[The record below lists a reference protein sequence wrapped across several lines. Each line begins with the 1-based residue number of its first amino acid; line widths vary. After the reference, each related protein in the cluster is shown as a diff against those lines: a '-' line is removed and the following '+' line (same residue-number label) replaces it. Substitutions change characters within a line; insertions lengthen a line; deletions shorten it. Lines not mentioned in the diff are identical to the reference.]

1 MTDSIY
7 TIAILTVA
15 SGMTVIAGIL
25 AYLYRQRD
33 GQFEEAA
40 KQVNALTTKLE
51 REELLTRRLDESGKR
66 SEETADYYMTRCEQL
81 QDERDTLRRTIQGL
95 EGTQT
100 QLERIISD
108 LSAER
113 ATLYRRNAKGQIEP
127 ITPKPRKP
135 HTLKHGMTVKD
146 PTPQQAKRIF
156 AEARKAGID
165 WDNVPP
171 VEDDKMSSDV
181 IFWQYEYYGRSC
193 EIVAVRPKPY
203 EVTTYITPTEFI
215 RRIRGEQI

>member
-1 MTDSIY
+1 MTDSVY

-15 SGMTVIAGIL
+15 SGMTVIAGVL

-51 REELLTRRLDESGKR
+51 REELLTKRLDESGKR

-81 QDERDTLRRTIQGL
+81 QEERDTLRRTIQGL

-156 AEARKAGID
+156 AEARKAGMGIGLSADGDGVFPHIQFTEASSGHWVTRIID
-165 WDNVPP
+165 
-171 VEDDKMSSDV
+171 
-181 IFWQYEYYGRSC
+181 
-193 EIVAVRPKPY
+193 VALMQ
-203 EVTTYITPTEFI
+203 ELEITPTEFI
-215 RRIRGEQI
+215 RRIRGEVV

>member
-25 AYLYRQRD
+25 SYLYRQRD
-33 GQFEEAA
+33 GQFEAAA

-51 REELLTRRLDESGKR
+51 REELLTKRLDESGKR
-66 SEETADYYMTRCEQL
+66 SEETANYYMTRCDQL

-146 PTPQQAKRIF
+146 PTEAQGKRIF
-156 AEARKAGID
+156 AEARKAGIHLEHL
-165 WDNVPP
+165 N
-171 VEDDKMSSDV
+171 DDEEIVSLVFSSSDNNSPEKDTLIILGV
-181 IFWQYEYYGRSC
+181 Y
-193 EIVAVRPKPY
+193 
-203 EVTTYITPTEFI
+203 VTEAIYITFTEFI
-215 RRIRGEQI
+215 RRIRGEQE

>member
-15 SGMTVIAGIL
+15 CGMTVIAGVL

-33 GQFEEAA
+33 GQFEAA
-40 KQVNALTTKLE
+40 ANRCNELTTKLE
-51 REELLTRRLDESGKR
+51 REELLTRRLAESGKR
-66 SEETADYYMTRCEQL
+66 SEETADYYMTRCGQL
-81 QDERDTLRRTIQGL
+81 QDERDMLRRTIQGL
-95 EGTQT
+95 EGAQT
-100 QLERIISD
+100 QLERMVSD

-135 HTLKHGMTVKD
+135 HTLQHGMTVKD

-156 AEARKAGID
+156 AEARKAGIETLGPELVTKEYPWVWYTPLD
-165 WDNVPP
+165 AVSRSAATSY
-171 VEDDKMSSDV
+171 DDD
-181 IFWQYEYYGRSC
+181 I
-193 EIVAVRPKPY
+193 
-203 EVTTYITPTEFI
+203 YITPTEFI

>member
-7 TIAILTVA
+7 TIALLTVA
-15 SGMTVIAGIL
+15 CGMTVIAGVL

-33 GQFEEAA
+33 GQFEAAA
-40 KQVNALTTKLE
+40 KRCNELTTKLE
-51 REELLTRRLDESGKR
+51 REELLTSRLDESGRR
-66 SEETADYYMTRCEQL
+66 SEETANYYMTRCEKL
-81 QDERDTLRRTIQGL
+81 QDERDTLRRTIKGL

-135 HTLKHGMTVKD
+135 HTLKHGMAVKD
-146 PTPQQAKRIF
+146 PTEAQAKRIF
-156 AEARKAGID
+156 SEARKAGM
-165 WDNVPP
+165 
-171 VEDDKMSSDV
+171 ESKSSCGATSKQFPN
-181 IFWQYEYYGRSC
+181 IWYC
-193 EIVAVRPKPY
+193 EGERFNNG
-203 EVTTYITPTEFI
+203 VTDCCGEGGIIITFTEFI
-215 RRIRGEQI
+215 RRIRGEQE

>member
-7 TIAILTVA
+7 TIALLTVA
-15 SGMTVIAGIL
+15 SGMTVIAGVL

-33 GQFEEAA
+33 GQFEAAA
-40 KQVNALTTKLE
+40 KRCNELTTKLE
-51 REELLTRRLDESGKR
+51 REELLTKRLDESGKR
-66 SEETADYYMTRCEQL
+66 SEDTANYYMTYCDQL
-81 QDERDTLRRTIQGL
+81 QEERDMLRRTIQGL

-146 PTPQQAKRIF
+146 PTPAQAKRIF
-156 AEARKAGID
+156 AEARKAGIK
-165 WDNVPP
+165 
-171 VEDDKMSSDV
+171 VEGLDKYPHNQIHPHVRYLSDASGEHV
-181 IFWQYEYYGRSC
+181 FCIIR
-193 EIVAVRPKPY
+193 KPAQ
-203 EVTTYITPTEFI
+203 EGLDITPNEFI
-215 RRIRGEQI
+215 RRIRGEQE

>member
-15 SGMTVIAGIL
+15 CGMTVIAGVL

-33 GQFEEAA
+33 GQFEAAA
-40 KQVNALTTKLE
+40 KRCNELTTKLE

-66 SEETADYYMTRCEQL
+66 SEETANYYMTRCDQL
-81 QDERDTLRRTIQGL
+81 QEERDMLRRTIQGL
-95 EGTQT
+95 SETQT

-135 HTLKHGMTVKD
+135 HTLRHGMTVKD
-146 PTPQQAKRIF
+146 TTPQQAKRIF
-156 AEARKAGID
+156 AEARKAGIEVYKPEMFGD
-165 WDNVPP
+165 EFTDIWYSSPSNVIMPR
-171 VEDDKMSSDV
+171 VDRDT
-181 IFWQYEYYGRSC
+181 
-193 EIVAVRPKPY
+193 
-203 EVTTYITPTEFI
+203 VTETRITPTEFI
-215 RRIRGEQI
+215 RRIRGKQE

>member
-7 TIAILTVA
+7 TIALLTVA
-15 SGMTVIAGIL
+15 SGMTVIAGVL

-33 GQFEEAA
+33 GQFEAAA
-40 KQVNALTTKLE
+40 KRCNELTTKLE
-51 REELLTRRLDESGKR
+51 REELLTKRLDESGKR

-81 QDERDTLRRTIQGL
+81 QEERDMLRRTIQGL

-146 PTPQQAKRIF
+146 PTEAQAKRIF
-156 AEARKAGID
+156 SEARKAGIGI
-165 WDNVPP
+165 
-171 VEDDKMSSDV
+171 DDLTGDEEIAVLVFSSKYTNLASKDAILSV
-181 IFWQYEYYGRSC
+181 SSYIKE
-193 EIVAVRPKPY
+193 A
-203 EVTTYITPTEFI
+203 TYITPTEFI
-215 RRIRGEQI
+215 RRIRGEQE

>member
-7 TIAILTVA
+7 TIALLTVA
-15 SGMTVIAGIL
+15 SGMTVIAGVL

-33 GQFEEAA
+33 GQFEAA
-40 KQVNALTTKLE
+40 ANRCNELTTKLE
-51 REELLTRRLDESGKR
+51 REELLTRRLDESGKS
-66 SEETADYYMTRCEQL
+66 SEETADYYMTRCDQL
-81 QDERDTLRRTIQGL
+81 QEERDMLRRTIQGL

-100 QLERIISD
+100 QLERMVSD

-156 AEARKAGID
+156 AEARKAGIEVYEQEKLGD
-165 WDNVPP
+165 EFPNIWFGNP
-171 VEDDKMSSDV
+171 SSV
-181 IFWQYEYYGRSC
+181 VMPARSKDTD
-193 EIVAVRPKPY
+193 I
-203 EVTTYITPTEFI
+203 YITPTEFI
-215 RRIRGEQI
+215 RRIRGEQE